1 MFDEIQRNFQI
12 AETADDS
19 GAWTPAGLL
28 AGEGDLPSWFGVTDL
43 AAASIAMA
51 GIELSRL
58 AQSAGLDLGPMR
70 VDRRLASFWFGTSLR
85 PTGWALPP
93 KWDSVAG
100 DYRTDDGWI
109 RLHTNAPHHRAAC
122 LSVLDC
128 ADDREAVA
136 ASVAGWKAAEL
147 ETAVVGAGGCAAEM
161 RGLDDWLSHPQ
172 GSAVAAEPL
181 VIWDE
186 RGAPDK
192 SATGKSA
199 TAPGGN
205 AARPLAGT
213 AARPLGGIKVLD
225 LTRVLA
231 GPAATRFLA
240 AFGAEVLRIDPPRW
254 SERANVPEM
263 TLGKRCAGLDLEQ
276 DEDRRIFAALLS
288 GADVL
293 VHGYRPGALD
303 GLGFGADARRAINP
317 GLIDVALCAYG
328 WSGPWAGRRGFD
340 SLIQMSSGIAD
351 FGMKQSSAE
360 KPVPLPVQALDHT
373 TGYLMAAAVLH
384 ALRCRQQSGRV
395 LSARLSLARTAHLLI
410 PSKRDTKGAALA
422 AETPDDLAPEI
433 EETAWGPARR
443 IRFPLS
449 FDACQ
454 PSWNHPAGELRG
466 TAAAWMPG

>member
-1 MFDEIQRNFQI
+1 MFDEIQRNFQM
-12 AETADDS
+12 AEETADI
-19 GAWTPAGLL
+19 GWTPAGLL
-28 AGEGDLPSWFGVTDL
+28 AGDGDLPSWFGVTDL

-51 GIELSRL
+51 GLELARL
-58 AQSAGLDLGPMR
+58 AREAGLDLGPMR

-93 KWDSVAG
+93 KWDSIAG
-100 DYRTDDGWI
+100 DYRTEDGWI

-147 ETAVVGAGGCAAEM
+147 ETAVVDAGGCAAEM
-161 RGLDDWLSHPQ
+161 RGADDWLSHPQ
-172 GSAVAAEPL
+172 GAAVAAEPL
-181 VIWDE
+181 VIWE
-186 RGAPDK
+186 ESGAP
-192 SATGKSA
+192 AQPA
-199 TAPGGN
+199 PAPGGN
-205 AARPLAGT
+205 AARPLN
-213 AARPLGGIKVLD
+213 GIRVLD

-254 SERANVPEM
+254 SEQANVPEM

-276 DEDRRIFAALLS
+276 DEDRGIFAALLE

-303 GLGFGADARRAINP
+303 GLGFGADTRRKINP
-317 GLIDVALCAYG
+317 GLIDVALSAYG

-351 FGMKQSSAE
+351 FGMKQSGGE

-373 TGYLMAAAVLH
+373 TGYLMVAAVLH

-410 PSKRDTKGAALA
+410 PSRRDTKGAALA

-433 EETAWGPARR
+433 EETAWGPAQR

-449 FDACQ
+449 FNTCR
-454 PSWNHPAGELRG
+454 PSWNHPAGELRD
-466 TAAAWMPG
+466 TAAAWLSDR